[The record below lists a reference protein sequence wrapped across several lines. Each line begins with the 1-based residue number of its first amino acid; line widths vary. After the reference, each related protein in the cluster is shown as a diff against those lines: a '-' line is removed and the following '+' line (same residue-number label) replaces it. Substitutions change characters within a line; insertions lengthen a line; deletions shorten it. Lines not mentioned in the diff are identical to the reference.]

1 MSKENRKSAGYDLM
15 TRFQGDACQCTGHG
29 SNSRD
34 QHYKSDLETRMSKVA
49 TAQGNCDIHCERA
62 RKKMCESNNVWKKG
76 EERREKANKMQK
88 RGEER
93 CLIERE
99 LGGGKD
105 EESLREVDFEKR
117 KRGKEKRGKQEDGG
131 GEEEESPRE
140 VDDEEKRK
148 RRTCDATGRICNH
161 KESCQKNILKT
172 SPTRGGGGSQFLV
185 SVKEKNQISQKRDYS
200 LSFTGFLLTAMVS
213 RV

>member
-1 MSKENRKSAGYDLM
+1 MN
-15 TRFQGDACQCTGHG
+15 RFQGDDCQCAPHLGR
-29 SNSRD
+29 NSGD
-34 QHYKSDLETRMSKVA
+34 PQCKSDLETRMSKVA
-49 TAQGNCDIHCERA
+49 NCDIHCERA

-172 SPTRGGGGSQFLV
+172 SPTRGGGGTLNSWFQSKKKIKFHRNGITL
-185 SVKEKNQISQKRDYS
+185 
-200 LSFTGFLLTAMVS
+200 
-213 RV
+213 